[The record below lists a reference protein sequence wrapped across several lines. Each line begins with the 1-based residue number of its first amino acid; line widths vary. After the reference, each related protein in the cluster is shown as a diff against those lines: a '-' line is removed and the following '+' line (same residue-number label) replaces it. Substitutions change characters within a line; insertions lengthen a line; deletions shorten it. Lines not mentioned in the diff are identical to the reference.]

1 MPKQLRSFAMAVA
14 AAATIAVPG
23 IAVAEYPEKP
33 ITIIVSASV
42 GGSVDGLA
50 RALAPYWEKELGQS
64 VVVENKEGAGGITGV
79 RYFLEQAD
87 DGYTVW
93 VGTEGHFSST
103 VEKTGTVKASDLA
116 VINMQQ
122 FTPTT
127 WFVLET
133 SRFQS
138 LDDVVK
144 EAKEKPDTVTYGSPA
159 TGNAVI
165 TGGFVEKEWGL
176 DLRYVPQSGGAE
188 TDTALLGGHIDIK
201 IGTAGDI
208 NELEGIRA
216 LAVASSERL
225 KFLPDTPTFNEVGSK
240 HGFAQMPDIGTG
252 RLVAVHASVKEKHP
266 EIFQKLAETYA
277 AAFNNPEFQA
287 KLESSG
293 QALSTS
299 FNTPEDAS
307 AKFVELIKVSVES
320 KAKYKVE

>member
-1 MPKQLRSFAMAVA
+1 MAVA
-14 AAATIAVPG
+14 AAAAVAVPG
-23 IAVAEYPEKP
+23 VAVAEYPEKP

-79 RYFLEQAD
+79 RYFLEQPD
-87 DGYTVW
+87 DGYSVW

-103 VEKTGTVKASDLA
+103 VEKTGTVKPSDLA

-133 SRFQS
+133 SRFKS
-138 LDDVVK
+138 LEDVIK
-144 EAKEKPDTVTYGSPA
+144 EAKEKPDTVTYGSPP

-225 KFLPDTPTFNEVGSK
+225 KFLPDTPTFNEIGAK
-240 HGFAQMPDIGTG
+240 EGFAQMPNIGTG
-252 RLVAVHASVKEKHP
+252 RLVAVHATVKEKHP
-266 EIFQKLAETYA
+266 EIFKKLADTYA
-277 AAFNNPEFQA
+277 AAFKNPEFQA
-287 KLESSG
+287 NLESSG

-299 FNTPEDAS
+299 FNTPEDAT
-307 AKFVELIKVSVES
+307 AKFVDLINVSVES